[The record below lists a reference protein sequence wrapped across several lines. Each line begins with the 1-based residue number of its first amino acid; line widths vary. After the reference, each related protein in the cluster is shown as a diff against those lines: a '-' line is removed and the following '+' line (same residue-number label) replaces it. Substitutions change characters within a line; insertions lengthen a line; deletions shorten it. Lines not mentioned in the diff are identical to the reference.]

1 MALRLR
7 LGFLSLCLCAVAGCG
22 GSSSTTGNLRFVEA
36 LTGTPS
42 LALYHNRT
50 LVAANLEYGNATS
63 YFSIKSGDQI
73 SALPGNT
80 GAAVFSTNV
89 SISSAG
95 NETLILT
102 GSSSSTKTILLN
114 DGGTTV
120 VTGNGHVRVVNAA
133 STIGTPDVYIVP
145 AGTNISGVS
154 STTSALAFGAD
165 TGYQLVPLGSNGGTY
180 EVIMTSAGTKSTL
193 LATGP
198 LAITGTSSN
207 QTLLVLDGTAS
218 GFAFA
223 SLTDQ

>member
-1 MALRLR
+1 MRVR

-22 GSSSTTGNLRFVEA
+22 GSSPTTGNLRFVQA

-50 LVAANLEYGNATS
+50 LVAANLAYGNATG
-63 YFSIKSGDQI
+63 YFSINSGDQI

-95 NETLILT
+95 NETLILL
-102 GSSSSTKTILLN
+102 GSSSSSKTILLT

-120 VTGNGHVRVVNAA
+120 VTGNGHIRVVNAA
-133 STIGTPDVYIVP
+133 STIGTPDVYIAP
-145 AGTNISGVS
+145 AGTNITGLSP
-154 STTSALAFGAD
+154 TTSTLGFGAD
-165 TGYQLVPLGSNGGTY
+165 TGYQLVPLGNNGGTY
-180 EVIMTSAGTKSTL
+180 EVIMTSAGTKNTL
-193 LATGP
+193 LDTGP
-198 LAITGTSSN
+198 VGLTGTSTN
-207 QTLLVLDGTAS
+207 QTVIVLDGATS

-223 SLTDQ
+223 ALMDQ